1 MKPRFKKTDITVS
14 GMHCAS
20 CANRL
25 QKALSSKDGVI
36 SAEVNFGTGTAS
48 VDFDHSKITIQE
60 LKKTIENA
68 GFKTPEKKI
77 SITIGGMHCAACA
90 AKVKD
95 ALCSVEGVIDASVNP
110 VTESALVTLATQM
123 VNSAELNR
131 AVSEA
136 GFEYRGIIDEYG
148 AEESEK
154 LKAREQQG
162 RLYRMITAFSVS
174 LPMMIAMYLP
184 SVMHHRYTPFI
195 MLLISAP
202 TFVYVSSTIFT
213 AAWSA
218 LKNGSLT
225 MDVMYAMGIT
235 TAFSA
240 SVLSTFGII
249 FSHQF
254 MFYETAIMLAGF
266 LTLGRFLEARARGK
280 TSESIKKLIRLQ
292 PATATVI
299 RNNEQIEIPVEA
311 LVKGDRIV
319 VKPGE
324 KIAVDGNVT
333 DGESSVDES
342 MITGE
347 SIPVVK
353 KTGSPVIGGTFNR
366 NGVLQF
372 KAERVGKDT
381 VLSQIIK
388 LVREA
393 QGSRPPVQ
401 KIADKAV
408 EFFIPFVLA
417 VALLSFIG
425 WYFYA
430 GASLLF
436 AFTTFVAVLVI
447 ACPCALGLASPTAVT
462 VGIGRGAELGIL
474 IKNGESL
481 ELAQKVTLLI
491 FDKTGTLTAGH
502 PVVTDMSA
510 FEISEN
516 TLLFYAASVEKNSGH
531 PLGDAIL
538 SAAKKAGITL
548 GETSGFFTVEGK
560 GVRAEVNGKMILIGN
575 RLFLNESGIDF
586 SRIDKK
592 ITEME
597 QQGKTVILV
606 ADSEKLLGSIAI
618 ADPLKKSSQKAV
630 TELKKMGCDVVMIT
644 GDNKRTASSVA
655 SQAGITRVLAE
666 VLPQDKA
673 AEVKRLQA
681 EGQIVAFVGD
691 GINDAPAL
699 AQADVGIALGSGT
712 DVAVESAQIVLV
724 KNDPL
729 DAVAAIQ
736 LGRKM
741 MQRIK
746 WNLFWAFAY
755 NGALIPLAAGM
766 LYPLWGIS
774 FRPELAG
781 FAMAMSSVTVVTLS
795 LLLKRYTPPA
805 LHSCSAAT
813 KKTAIH
819 HSTETI

>member
-1 MKPRFKKTDITVS
+1 MKPNFKKTEIAVS
-14 GMHCAS
+14 GMHCAG

-25 QKALSSKDGVI
+25 QKVLSSRDGVI

-48 VDFDHSKITIQE
+48 VQFDDSRVTVRE
-60 LKKTIENA
+60 LKKTIEDS
-68 GFKTPEKKI
+68 GFKVSEKKI
-77 SITIGGMHCAACA
+77 SVTIGGMHCASCA

-110 VTESALVTLATQM
+110 VTESALVTLAAQM
-123 VNSAELNR
+123 VNTLELSR
-131 AVSEA
+131 AVTEA
-136 GFEYRGIIDEYG
+136 GFEYRGIIGEYG
-148 AEESEK
+148 TEKAEK
-154 LKAREQQG
+154 LKDREQQG
-162 RLYRMITAFSVS
+162 RLHRMIAAFSVS

-184 SVMHHRYTPFI
+184 AVMHHRYTPFI

-202 TFVYVSSTIFT
+202 VFVYVSFPIFT
-213 AAWSA
+213 AAYSA

-240 SVLSTFGII
+240 SVLATFGII

-266 LTLGRFLEARARGK
+266 LTLGRFLEAMARGK
-280 TSESIKKLIRLQ
+280 TSESIKKLIGLQ

-299 RNNEQIEIPVEA
+299 RNDQQIEVPVEM
-311 LVKGDRIV
+311 LVKGDMIV

-324 KIAVDGNVT
+324 KIPVDGIVT
-333 DGESSVDES
+333 AGESSVDES

-347 SIPVVK
+347 PTPVVR
-353 KTGSPVIGGTFNR
+353 KTGDPVIGGTFNR

-381 VLSQIIK
+381 VLAQIIK

-408 EFFIPFVLA
+408 EFFIPFVLT

-425 WYFYA
+425 WFFIA
-430 GASLLF
+430 GTSLLF

-474 IKNGESL
+474 IKNGEAL
-481 ELAQKVTLLI
+481 ELAQKVTLVI
-491 FDKTGTLTAGH
+491 FDKTGTLTAGY
-502 PVVTDMSA
+502 PVVTDMFS
-510 FEISEN
+510 FEIPESK
-516 TLLFYAASVEKNSGH
+516 LLFYAASVEKNSGH

-538 SAAKKAGITL
+538 AAAKKAGITP
-548 GETSGFFTVEGK
+548 GETTGLLTVEGK
-560 GVRAEVNGKMILIGN
+560 GVRADVNGNIILIGN
-575 RLFLNESGIDF
+575 RLFLKESGIDYSF
-586 SRIDKK
+586 VDKQ
-592 ITEME
+592 ITDLEL
-597 QQGKTVILV
+597 QGKTVVLA
-606 ADSEKLLGSIAI
+606 ADSEKLLGIIAI
-618 ADPLKKSSQKAV
+618 FDPLKKNSQRAV
-630 TELKKMGCDVVMIT
+630 TELKKMGCDVVMIS
-644 GDNKRTASSVA
+644 GDNQRTASSVA
-655 SQAGITRVLAE
+655 SEAGISRVLAE

-673 AEVKRLQA
+673 AEVKRLQS
-681 EGQIVAFVGD
+681 EGEIVAFVGD

-736 LGRKM
+736 LGSKM

-795 LLLKRYTPPA
+795 LLLKRYTPAA
-805 LHSCSAAT
+805 LR
-813 KKTAIH
+813 
-819 HSTETI
+819 

>member
-1 MKPRFKKTDITVS
+1 MKPNFKKTEIAVS
-14 GMHCAS
+14 GMHCAG

-25 QKALSSKDGVI
+25 QKVLSSRDGVI

-48 VDFDHSKITIQE
+48 VQFDDSRVTVRE
-60 LKKTIENA
+60 LKKTIEDS
-68 GFKTPEKKI
+68 GFKVSEKKI
-77 SITIGGMHCAACA
+77 SVTIGGMHCASCA

-110 VTESALVTLATQM
+110 VTESALVTLAAQM
-123 VNSAELNR
+123 VNTLELSR
-131 AVSEA
+131 AVTEA
-136 GFEYRGIIDEYG
+136 GFEYRGIIGEYG
-148 AEESEK
+148 TEKAEK
-154 LKAREQQG
+154 LKDREQQG
-162 RLYRMITAFSVS
+162 RLHRMIAAFSVS

-184 SVMHHRYTPFI
+184 AVMHHRYTPFI

-202 TFVYVSSTIFT
+202 VFVYVSFPIFT
-213 AAWSA
+213 AAYSA

-240 SVLSTFGII
+240 SVLATFGII

-266 LTLGRFLEARARGK
+266 LTLGRFLEAMARGK
-280 TSESIKKLIRLQ
+280 TSESIKKLIGLQ

-299 RNNEQIEIPVEA
+299 RNDQQIEVPVEM
-311 LVKGDRIV
+311 LVKGDMIV

-324 KIAVDGNVT
+324 KIPVDGIVT
-333 DGESSVDES
+333 AGESSVDES

-347 SIPVVK
+347 PTPVVR
-353 KTGSPVIGGTFNR
+353 KTGDPVIGGTFNR

-381 VLSQIIK
+381 VLAQIIK

-408 EFFIPFVLA
+408 EFFIPFVLT

-425 WYFYA
+425 WFFIA
-430 GASLLF
+430 GTSLLF

-474 IKNGESL
+474 IKNGEAL
-481 ELAQKVTLLI
+481 ELAQKVTLVI
-491 FDKTGTLTAGH
+491 FDKTGTLTAGY
-502 PVVTDMSA
+502 PVVTDMFS
-510 FEISEN
+510 FEIPESK
-516 TLLFYAASVEKNSGH
+516 LLFYAASVEKNSGH

-538 SAAKKAGITL
+538 AAAKKAGITP
-548 GETSGFFTVEGK
+548 GETTGLLTVEGK
-560 GVRAEVNGKMILIGN
+560 GVRADVNGNIILIGN
-575 RLFLNESGIDF
+575 RLFLKESGIDYSF
-586 SRIDKK
+586 VDKQ
-592 ITEME
+592 ITDLEL
-597 QQGKTVILV
+597 QGKTVVLA
-606 ADSEKLLGSIAI
+606 ADSEKLLGIIAI
-618 ADPLKKSSQKAV
+618 VDPLKKNSQRAV
-630 TELKKMGCDVVMIT
+630 TELKKMGCDVVMIS
-644 GDNKRTASSVA
+644 GDNQRTASSVA
-655 SQAGITRVLAE
+655 SEAGISRVLAE

-673 AEVKRLQA
+673 AEVKRLQS
-681 EGQIVAFVGD
+681 EGEIVAFVGD

-736 LGRKM
+736 LGSKM

-795 LLLKRYTPPA
+795 LLLKRYTPAA
-805 LHSCSAAT
+805 LR
-813 KKTAIH
+813 
-819 HSTETI
+819 

>member
-1 MKPRFKKTDITVS
+1 MNPGFKKTDITVY

-20 CANRL
+20 CANRI
-25 QKALSSKDGVI
+25 QKALSSKAGVI
-36 SAEVNFGTGTAS
+36 SAEVNFGTGTAI
-48 VDFDHSKITIQE
+48 VEFDDSKITVRE
-60 LKKTIENA
+60 LKKAIEDA
-68 GFKTPEKKI
+68 GFRTSEKKI
-77 SITIGGMHCAACA
+77 SITIGGMHCAVCA
-90 AKVKD
+90 AKVKE
-95 ALCSVEGVIDASVNP
+95 ALCSVEGVVDASVNP
-110 VTESALVTLATQM
+110 VTESALVTLAAQM
-123 VNSAELNR
+123 INTAELCR
-131 AVSEA
+131 AVTEA

-148 AEESEK
+148 TGESEK
-154 LKAREQQG
+154 IKAREQQG
-162 RLYRMITAFSVS
+162 RLYRMIAAFSVS

-184 SVMHHRYTPFI
+184 AVMHYRYTPFI
-195 MLLISAP
+195 MLLVSAP
-202 TFVYVSSTIFT
+202 VFVYVSFPIFT
-213 AAWSA
+213 AAFSA

-280 TSESIKKLIRLQ
+280 TSESIKKLIGLQ
-292 PATATVI
+292 PAIATVI
-299 RNNEQIEIPVEA
+299 RDNQQIEIPVES
-311 LVKGDRIV
+311 LVKGDMIV

-324 KIAVDGNVT
+324 KIPVDGTVT
-333 DGESSVDES
+333 AGESSVDES

-347 SIPVVK
+347 SVPVVK
-353 KTGSPVIGGTFNR
+353 KQGDPLIGGTFNR
-366 NGVLQF
+366 NGVLRF

-388 LVREA
+388 LVQEA

-408 EFFIPFVLA
+408 EFFIPFVLS
-417 VALLSFIG
+417 VALLSFVG
-425 WYFYA
+425 WFFIA
-430 GASLLF
+430 DQSLLF

-474 IKNGESL
+474 IKNGEAL
-481 ELAQKVTLLI
+481 ELAKRVSLVI
-491 FDKTGTLTAGH
+491 FDKTGTLTEGH
-502 PVVTDMSA
+502 PVVTDILT
-510 FEISEN
+510 FEIPQD
-516 TLLFYAASVEKNSGH
+516 TLLFYAASVEKDSGH

-538 SAAKKAGITL
+538 DAAKKTGITT
-548 GETSGFFTVEGK
+548 GETSGFFATEGK
-560 GVRAEVNGKMILIGN
+560 GVQADVNGKTILIGN
-575 RLFLNESGIDF
+575 RLFLSESGIDYSGF
-586 SRIDKK
+586 DKR

-597 QQGKTVILV
+597 NQGKTVILV
-606 ADSEKLLGSIAI
+606 ADSEKLLGTIAI
-618 ADPLKKSSQKAV
+618 ADPLKKSSQRAV
-630 TELKKMGCDVVMIT
+630 SELKKMGCDVVMIT
-644 GDNKRTASSVA
+644 GDNKRTAGSVA
-655 SQAGITRVLAE
+655 SQTGITRVLAE

-673 AEVKRLQA
+673 AEVKRLQS
-681 EGQIVAFVGD
+681 EGEIVAFVGD

-741 MQRIK
+741 IQRIK

-795 LLLKRYTPPA
+795 LLLKRYTPAA
-805 LHSCSAAT
+805 LR
-813 KKTAIH
+813 
-819 HSTETI
+819 